1 MAYGISNT
9 EERTDSDV
17 INACASRLLDAVQK
31 NLLLNPHA
39 HRTKTNRRRKNTEH
53 SMTSPSPVVGDWY
66 RRPGGALFEVV
77 AIDRDDATVEVQH
90 FDGTLEEVELES
102 WAEQEF
108 EAAQA
113 PEDWTGSVDVDSED
127 YEAEREVSS
136 GTLWTDPLTS
146 LDRSEASGY
155 SEWPSPRDL

>member
-1 MAYGISNT
+1 M
-9 EERTDSDV
+9 
-17 INACASRLLDAVQK
+17 LDALQK
-31 NLLLNPHA
+31 NFLLNPHA
-39 HRTKTNRRRKNTEH
+39 HRTKTNLEQGTRAESKNFTETR
-53 SMTSPSPVVGDWY
+53 MTSPSPVVGDWY

-90 FDGTLEEVELES
+90 FDGTLEEFDLES

-108 EAAQA
+108 EEAQA
-113 PEDWTGSVDVDSED
+113 PEDWSGSVDVDSED
-127 YEAEREVSS
+127 YEADREASS
-136 GTLWTDPLTS
+136 TTVWTDPLTS

>member
-1 MAYGISNT
+1 
-9 EERTDSDV
+9 
-17 INACASRLLDAVQK
+17 
-31 NLLLNPHA
+31 
-39 HRTKTNRRRKNTEH
+39 
-53 SMTSPSPVVGDWY
+53 MTSPSPVVGEWY
-66 RRPGGALFEVV
+66 RRPSGALFEVV

-90 FDGTLEEVELES
+90 FDGTLEEFDLEA

-113 PEDWTGSVDVDSED
+113 PEDWTGSVDVEPED

-136 GTLWTDPLTS
+136 GMLWTDPLMS

-155 SEWPSPRDL
+155 SEWPAPRDL

>member
-1 MAYGISNT
+1 
-9 EERTDSDV
+9 
-17 INACASRLLDAVQK
+17 
-31 NLLLNPHA
+31 
-39 HRTKTNRRRKNTEH
+39 
-53 SMTSPSPVVGDWY
+53 MTSPSPVVGEWY

-77 AIDRDDATVEVQH
+77 AIDRDDATVEAQH
-90 FDGTLEEVELES
+90 FDGTLEEFDLET

-108 EAAQA
+108 EEAQA
-113 PEDWTGSVDVDSED
+113 PEDWTGSVDVEPED